1 MIQRRRGNGLRRAG
15 FVVALVSVASAFAS
29 SQACGPG
36 SLDDLTRGRPDSGVA
51 ADVAPDAVE
60 AGGCVHASAPERP
73 NVEDGPNIPNLIFA
87 IDDIRFDT
95 GSEARS
101 LPAPFGLDLDKTCTC
116 PEPTSCTPRSDAAAE
131 ACDFDGGRDNV
142 TGQLL
147 YNLLTVTTRSDG
159 GPTLVLRE
167 QIKRGFFTALLQVQ
181 GWNGK
186 PDDPHVIVGLVLSSG
201 SQDDAD
207 GERILPKLDGTDV
220 WKADPVS
227 LAGGEN
233 IVGSDCRTT
242 TCVALSIDPNAY
254 VVNGTVVSRIDSAPI
269 RIRTESG
276 PLVVD
281 FIGSTMLARITQVGS
296 AYRLD
301 GELSG
306 RWPTDRLLSGLA
318 GVRDPTSDK
327 SLCPPGNKVAY
338 DLVKRAV
345 CESADLA
352 VDPSRDRT
360 SATCNALSAAISF
373 SAIPAFLGKIEGV
386 VQEPSDCPGF
396 TDSCDNK

>member
-1 MIQRRRGNGLRRAG
+1 VL
-15 FVVALVSVASAFAS
+15 SVAGAFVS

-36 SLDDLTRGRPDSGVA
+36 SLDDLTRGRPDSGA
-51 ADVAPDAVE
+51 LADVAQDAGDASV
-60 AGGCVHASAPERP
+60 CVHASAPERP
-73 NVEDGPNIPNLIFA
+73 NVEDGPNIENLVFA
-87 IDDIRFDT
+87 FDDIRFDT
-95 GSEARS
+95 GTEPRS
-101 LPAPFGLDLDKTCTC
+101 LPTPAGLDLDKTCTC
-116 PEPTSCTPRSDAAAE
+116 PEAPSCTPRSDAAAE

-142 TGQLL
+142 T
-147 YNLLTVTTRSDG
+147 VTTRSDG
-159 GPTLVLRE
+159 GPTLVARQ
-167 QIKRGFFTALLQVQ
+167 QIQKGFFTAVFQVQ

-186 PDDPHVIVGLVLSSG
+186 PDDPHVIVGLVISSG

-207 GERILPKLDGTDV
+207 GERILPKFDGNDV
-220 WKADPVS
+220 WKVDPVS
-227 LAGGEN
+227 LAGGDN

-242 TCVALSIDPNAY
+242 PCVALSIDPNAY
-254 VVNGTVVSRIDSAPI
+254 VVNNTVVSRIDSAPI

-276 PLVVD
+276 PLVID
-281 FIGSTMLARITQVGS
+281 FIGSTVIAKISGTRG
-296 AYRLD
+296 AYRLE

-318 GVRDPTSDK
+318 GVRDPISDK
-327 SLCPPGNKVAY
+327 SLCPPGNKVTY

-360 SATCNALSAAISF
+360 SAPCNALSAAISF
-373 SAIPAFLGKIEGV
+373 SAVPALLGKIEGV
-386 VQEPSDCPGF
+386 VQEPSDCIGF